1 MALTMNCGPRPPSGS
16 SSAARRQLARE
27 MRALR
32 EQHIEDKI
40 PKNSIPHLSGGG
52 GAR

>member
-1 MALTMNCGPRPPSGS
+1 MPLTMNCGPRPPSGS
-16 SSAARRQLARE
+16 RSAARRQLARK
-27 MRALR
+27 MRAPR

-40 PKNSIPHLSGGG
+40 PKNDHRHLSGGG